1 MSLCTICQRVCEDRE
16 WEDEEVTDYW
26 EFKDHPVVMLS
37 TDGWAKI
44 MHESWEVFL
53 ESLSQDCPICWSM
66 WRIIR
71 SSPLADPK
79 SETHDGFATY
89 VCLAVYRLER
99 SSYFLRLDIY
109 EQETY
114 LCFPGPVFEIWK
126 TSEHC
131 FLGKCIYTISMLPH
145 DEAAN

>member
-1 MSLCTICQRVCEDRE
+1 MSLCTICQGVCEDRN
-16 WEDEEVTDYW
+16 WENEEVTNYC
-26 EFKDHPVVMLS
+26 EHKDPVVMLS
-37 TDGWAKI
+37 TEGCAEI

-79 SETHDGFATY
+79 RETRDGFKTY
-89 VCLAVYRLER
+89 VDVAIYRLER
-99 SSYFLRLDIY
+99 SSYFLRLDIHQH
-109 EQETY
+109 ENR
-114 LCFPGPVFEIWK
+114 LSFPGPVFEIWK

-131 FLGKCIYTISMLPH
+131 FLGKCIPTTSMLPH
-145 DEAAN
+145 YEVAY